1 MTRRQWA
8 TTLGSVCSPSFPQ
21 EGVEALVDMLP
32 LLAKF
37 DDSFFTVETLDL
49 VGSTKHRQSIPSL
62 AEVTAIFAKLRSDR
76 LPVQVRM
83 GGSVASVARLVAP
96 MFKPTDVECARVDEQ
111 VAALKREFASGPGGS
126 EVRVTPNYLSK
137 LQLAQD
143 AVPSVIASRPDYRM
157 ALEMHRAAQEQRQ

>member
-8 TTLGSVCSPSFPQ
+8 TMLGSVCSPSFPQ

-37 DDSFFTVETLDL
+37 DDSFFTVETIDL

-62 AEVTAIFAKLRSDR
+62 AEITAVFAKMRSDR

-83 GGSVASVARLVAP
+83 GASPSVPQLEAP
-96 MFKPTDVECARVDEQ
+96 SFKPTEAECARVDEQ
-111 VAALKREFASGPGGS
+111 VAALKQEFARLPDGKEIKIEPK
-126 EVRVTPNYLSK
+126 YLTK
-137 LQLAQD
+137 LQLALSVD
-143 AVPSVIASRPDYRM
+143 AATLASRPDYRD
-157 ALEMHRAAQEQRQ
+157 ALEMHRRAQEQRQ